1 MPIYEYRC
9 SACAHRF
16 EALLARSDEAAP
28 PCPRCGG
35 AQVTK
40 MLSAF
45 AVTHGSRTGPA
56 GRCGSADCPCRMD

>member
-9 SACAHRF
+9 GACEHRF
-16 EALLARSDEAAP
+16 EALLSSSDEKAP

-35 AQVTK
+35 IQVAK

-45 AVTHGSRTGPA
+45 AVTRGTGKTPPGPCGA
-56 GRCGSADCPCRMD
+56 GQCPCRMD

>member
-9 SACAHRF
+9 NACDHRF

-35 AQVTK
+35 AQVSK
-40 MLSAF
+40 LPSAF
-45 AVTHGSRTGPA
+45 AVTHGGASPAAGP
-56 GRCGSADCPCRMD
+56 CGNADCPCRMD